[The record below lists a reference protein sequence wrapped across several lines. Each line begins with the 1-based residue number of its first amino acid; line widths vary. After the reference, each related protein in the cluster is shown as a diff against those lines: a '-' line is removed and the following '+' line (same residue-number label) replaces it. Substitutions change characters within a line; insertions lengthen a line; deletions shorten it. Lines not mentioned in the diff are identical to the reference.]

1 MSALR
6 ATMACLWFA
15 TVSVAGPA
23 AALHPD
29 IQQQAIELSQ
39 AALGNRIS
47 DMAFVDSRGQS
58 HRLSEFEGRPVA
70 ISLVFTACVHACSVT
85 TRHIDRV
92 AQIARAALG
101 AESFTLLTIG
111 FDTPVDTPEALR
123 AYANRHGISDPNWHF
138 LASDDAEAM
147 ARLMEELGFVSV
159 ASPRGF
165 DHTVQLSLLDRDGIL
180 YRQVYGELFNTP
192 LLVEPLKDLVL
203 GRPASDDG
211 LFTRVSNR
219 VRLFCTVYDPKSGRY
234 YFDYSLFAGMFIGVV
249 FIGGVALWLLLEVR
263 GARRRRTA

>member
-1 MSALR
+1 MSTLR
-6 ATMACLWFA
+6 TTAACLLLATMMA
-15 TVSVAGPA
+15 SGPA
-23 AALHPD
+23 SALHPD
-29 IQQQAIELSQ
+29 VQQQAIELSQ
-39 AALGNRIS
+39 GALGNRVS
-47 DMAFVDSRGQS
+47 DMVFSDSRGQPR
-58 HRLSEFEGRPVA
+58 RLSEFEGKPVA
-70 ISLVFTACVHACSVT
+70 ISLIFTACVHACSVT

-92 AQIARAALG
+92 VRVARAALG
-101 AESFTLLTIG
+101 EDSFSVLSIG
-111 FDTPVDTPEALR
+111 FDTPVDSPEALR

-138 LASDDAEAM
+138 LSSSDAEAM
-147 ARLMEELGFVSV
+147 AALMDELGFVSV

-211 LFTRVSNR
+211 LFTRIGNR
-219 VRLFCTVYDPKSGRY
+219 VRLFCTVYDAKSDRY